1 VGGDRRG
8 FSFIGVYSSWY
19 TVLMKIS
26 DRHPLDRPR
35 EKLARYG
42 AARLSDLELLMAIIG
57 SGNARADVGKIARE
71 VLKIVRQKGGDILY
85 DDLRSVVGL
94 GEAKIPVILASLE
107 LARRYLLDS
116 DQPIIDSPE
125 KAVELLSD
133 IRDKKQEYFV
143 CLTLDGAN
151 RLIAKRVVTIGTLT
165 ASLVHP
171 REVFADAIA
180 DRAASI
186 IVAHNHP
193 SGSLEASQADKDVT
207 SRLAEAGKLLGIT
220 LNDHIIVTKLSYKSL
235 MHSE

>member
-1 VGGDRRG
+1 MR
-8 FSFIGVYSSWY
+8 
-19 TVLMKIS
+19 LS
-26 DRHPLDRPR
+26 DRHPNDRPR

-71 VLKIVRQKGGDILY
+71 VLKILRQKGGDISY

-94 GEAKIPVILASLE
+94 GEAKIPVIVASLE
-107 LARRYLLDS
+107 LARWYLLDS
-116 DQPIIDSPE
+116 DRPIIDSPE
-125 KAVELLSD
+125 KAVELLTD

-143 CLTLDGAN
+143 CLTLDGAH
-151 RLIAKRVVTIGTLT
+151 RLIAKWVVTIGTLT

-171 REVFADAIA
+171 REVFTDAIA

-193 SGSLEASQADKDVT
+193 SGNLEASQADKEVT
-207 SRLAEAGKLLGIT
+207 NRLMEAGKLLGIT
-220 LNDHIIVTKLSYKSL
+220 LNDHIIVTKTGFVSILL
-235 MHSE
+235 MTNINLKGVV

>member
-1 VGGDRRG
+1 MQ
-8 FSFIGVYSSWY
+8 SSNNFIGIVILY
-19 TVLMKIS
+19 MKLS
-26 DRHPLDRPR
+26 DRHPNDRPR

-42 AARLSDLELLMAIIG
+42 TARLSDLELLMAIIG
-57 SGNARADVGKIARE
+57 SGNKQADVGKIARE
-71 VLKIVRQKGGDILY
+71 VLKILRQKSGDVSY

-125 KAVELLSD
+125 KAVELLTD

-193 SGSLEASQADKDVT
+193 SGSLEASQADREVT
-207 SRLAEAGKLLGIT
+207 NRLRQAGELLGIN
-220 LNDHIIVTKLSYKSL
+220 LVDHIIITKDNFQSII
-235 MHSE
+235 

>member
-1 VGGDRRG
+1 
-8 FSFIGVYSSWY
+8 
-19 TVLMKIS
+19 MKIS

-42 AARLSDLELLMAIIG
+42 TARLSDLELLMAIIG
-57 SGNARADVGKIARE
+57 SGNKQADVGKIARE
-71 VLKIVRQKGGDILY
+71 VLKIVRKKGGDVSY
-85 DDLRSVVGL
+85 DDLRGVVGL
-94 GEAKIPVILASLE
+94 GDAKIPVIVASLE

-125 KAVELLSD
+125 KAVELLVD

-193 SGSLEASQADKDVT
+193 SGSLRPSQVDIT
-207 SRLAEAGKLLGIT
+207 TTERLKHAGELLGVPLVYHLLIT
-220 LNDHIIVTKLSYKSL
+220 KQSFRIID
-235 MHSE
+235 